1 VCVQHFDGLCTLYA
15 QSCEPNPDACAPGYP
30 CAPACQPLC
39 GGDGVDACNNS
50 DCPDEVEGA
59 VHCFGI

>member
-39 GGDGVDACNNS
+39 GGDGADACNNS